1 MASIV
6 PYDNNLK
13 ATLMQR
19 SGMRMPGQLTSTTMQ
34 QPQYDNEFFES
45 FVNELQLQFQE
56 SGDLYGSYQTLANKY
71 SQFIQPGFE
80 QLVMNRLQ
88 LQMINS

>member
-6 PYDNNLK
+6 PYTNNLK
-13 ATLMQR
+13 ATLMQK
-19 SGMRMPGQLTSTTMQ
+19 SGVRMPGQPMSMQ

-56 SGDLYGSYQTLANKY
+56 TGDLYGSYQTLADKY
-71 SQFIQPGFE
+71 KQFIQPGFE
-80 QLVMNRLQ
+80 NLVMNRMQ